1 MIKPDT
7 IEKIIDAARI
17 EEVVGD
23 FVTLRKRG
31 VNLLGL
37 CPFHNEK
44 TPSFTVSPAKGIY
57 KCFGCNKA
65 GNAVNFV
72 MDHEHISYPEALRYL
87 AVKYN
92 IEIEEAV
99 RPAAQQEAIDERE
112 SLYNLTAFAQKYFE
126 DTLHNHSEGKAI
138 GLTYFKERG
147 FSSEI
152 IKKFGLGYCIN
163 SWDEFSR
170 AALKAGYKK
179 EYLEKTS
186 LSKSNDHQLF
196 DTFRGR
202 VIFPVYSLTGRVLG
216 FGGRILGN
224 DPKKPKYINSAES
237 DIYHKSKIL
246 YGIFFAKSAIA
257 KHDNCYLTEG
267 YTDVLSLFQAGIEN
281 VIASSGTSLT
291 TDQIKLIRRY
301 TQNIT
306 LLFDGDPAGIKAAF
320 RGIDMILEEGMNVRI
335 VLFPQGE
342 DPDSFARNHRPVEVK
357 EFIESNAA
365 DFITFKTNLLLAETQ
380 NDPIR
385 KAGLI
390 KEIAASISIIPEPIA
405 RSLYVQKTSELMQVD
420 ERLLLAEI
428 NKQRRDKSKSKSH
441 QPTPQEESEW
451 ISNIPFDP
459 QTQTVGTISS
469 DYQEKEVIRI
479 LLQFYDEVITIP
491 GIDDAGREAEIKIKV
506 GDFLLDD
513 LTEDGLTFENHVCQ
527 QIADELVKGRN
538 AGQTPVLQEYFN
550 SQNPEVSKLC
560 IDLLTSQYTISH
572 NWEEK
577 HGIFVKDETH
587 NLGKNVTDTLYA
599 FKLKK
604 LEKRITAKKEKLKEE
619 IAPEQII
626 EHMTTIRNLEVTKT
640 LLAKELSR
648 IITQ

>member
-179 EYLEKTS
+179 EYLEK
-186 LSKSNDHQLF
+186 
-196 DTFRGR
+196 
-202 VIFPVYSLTGRVLG
+202 P
-216 FGGRILGN
+216 
-224 DPKKPKYINSAES
+224 
-237 DIYHKSKIL
+237 
-246 YGIFFAKSAIA
+246 
-257 KHDNCYLTEG
+257 
-267 YTDVLSLFQAGIEN
+267 
-281 VIASSGTSLT
+281 
-291 TDQIKLIRRY
+291 
-301 TQNIT
+301 
-306 LLFDGDPAGIKAAF
+306 AF
-320 RGIDMILEEGMNVRI
+320 RKAMIISCLTPFGAELYFRFT
-335 VLFPQGE
+335 VLRAGCW
-342 DPDSFARNHRPVEVK
+342 ALV
-357 EFIESNAA
+357 AA
-365 DFITFKTNLLLAETQ
+365 YWATTPKNP
-380 NDPIR
+380 N
-385 KAGLI
+385 
-390 KEIAASISIIPEPIA
+390 ISTAP
-405 RSLYVQKTSELMQVD
+405 
-420 ERLLLAEI
+420 
-428 NKQRRDKSKSKSH
+428 N
-441 QPTPQEESEW
+441 PT
-451 ISNIPFDP
+451 
-459 QTQTVGTISS
+459 
-469 DYQEKEVIRI
+469 
-479 LLQFYDEVITIP
+479 
-491 GIDDAGREAEIKIKV
+491 
-506 GDFLLDD
+506 
-513 LTEDGLTFENHVCQ
+513 
-527 QIADELVKGRN
+527 
-538 AGQTPVLQEYFN
+538 
-550 SQNPEVSKLC
+550 
-560 IDLLTSQYTISH
+560 YTI
-572 NWEEK
+572 
-577 HGIFVKDETH
+577 
-587 NLGKNVTDTLYA
+587 
-599 FKLKK
+599 
-604 LEKRITAKKEKLKEE
+604 RAKYYTVSFLPKV
-619 IAPEQII
+619 Q
-626 EHMTTIRNLEVTKT
+626 
-640 LLAKELSR
+640 
-648 IITQ
+648 